1 MDVAFAVLRNVVV
14 GNAVEDDAGTFRVG
28 AGKGKVD
35 DGAGFT
41 FADDRQFVL
50 DVFDG
55 ADARELG
62 QRKFLTRI
70 SQDLIDFEGGL
81 IVDFQRH
88 ADLAFDDAFVRQ
100 GKGIGFVALGSQR
113 EGFVEPFVLYGKA
126 ADGQFGIGVAA
137 DVVHQAADNRR
148 VFGFDFL
155 VELEVVNG
163 FTQHQA

>member
-1 MDVAFAVLRNVVV
+1 MV
-14 GNAVEDDAGTFRVG
+14 
-28 AGKGKVD
+28 
-35 DGAGFT
+35 
-41 FADDRQFVL
+41 
-50 DVFDG
+50 
-55 ADARELG
+55 
-62 QRKFLTRI
+62 
-70 SQDLIDFEGGL
+70 
-81 IVDFQRH
+81 VDFQRH

-100 GKGIGFVALGSQR
+100 GKSIGFVALGGQR
-113 EGFVEPFVLYGKA
+113 EGFVEPFFLYGKV